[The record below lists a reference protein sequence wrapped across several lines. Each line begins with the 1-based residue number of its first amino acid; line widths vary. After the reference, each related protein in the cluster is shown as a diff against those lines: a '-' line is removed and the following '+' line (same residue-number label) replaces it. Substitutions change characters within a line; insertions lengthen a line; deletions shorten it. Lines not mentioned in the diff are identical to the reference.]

1 VGGPAARGD
10 GECRQVMGDGQ
21 GWRSGASKVEE
32 GEKESRGED
41 VKRKSSSRRRT
52 PGGERRE
59 EYGGVTLPIV

>member
-1 VGGPAARGD
+1 VT
-10 GECRQVMGDGQ
+10 VS
-21 GWRSGASKVEE
+21 WRSGASKVEE

>member
-1 VGGPAARGD
+1 
-10 GECRQVMGDGQ
+10 MGDGQ

-52 PGGERRE
+52 PGGECRE
-59 EYGGVTLPIV
+59 EYGGVALPIA